1 MKVKILTPQIKIFEG
16 EAREIVLPGEDGE
29 FSVLDF
35 HQPCIYSLR
44 QGRIKIGFKD
54 KKLEKQ
60 KIFIKKGI
68 ARVGLDTLDVL
79 VEAF

>member
-1 MKVKILTPQIKIFEG
+1 
-16 EAREIVLPGEDGE
+16 
-29 FSVLDF
+29 LDF